1 MKDSLAEGITIRH
14 AIPQDNVLLAE
25 FGAQSF
31 RDSYPSEISPQD
43 MADYLATAFSPQKQ
57 AVELAQPGTLFLIAE
72 ADGQVAGYAML
83 KEGPPPIHLPAGDH
97 PIELVRI
104 YAHQSWVGKGLG
116 GNLMR
121 ACLIEARNRSCD
133 TIWLGVWEKN
143 PRALA
148 FYHKW
153 GFIEFGTQV
162 FQMGNDRQTDILM
175 YRSDEA

>member
-1 MKDSLAEGITIRH
+1 MKDSLTEGITIRH
-14 AIPQDNVLLAE
+14 AVPQDNVLLAE
-25 FGAQSF
+25 FGAQTF

-72 ADGQVAGYAML
+72 SDGQIAAYAML

-104 YAHQSWVGKGLG
+104 YAHHSWIGKGLG
-116 GNLMR
+116 ANLMR
-121 ACLIEARNRSCD
+121 ACLIEARNRGCD